1 MIDDSRYFPCP
12 FCKGQFSA
20 SAEPPSVLHSI
31 PVCVKF
37 TELDPD
43 KFLVAAREA
52 REAKPS

>member
-1 MIDDSRYFPCP
+1 MIAVGPFPCP
-12 FCKGQFSA
+12 FCEGKFSA

-31 PVCVKF
+31 PVCAKF